1 MPDSRSCPKLSPKL
15 KPYFEQFS
23 RFAKKSV
30 LHPRDWGQ
38 FYEFISNAHGL
49 RSKLTAMD
57 DKHLPVNEGFG
68 DKYASYLADVYSH
81 GRDIIKVYRGS
92 VPHGATDRWA
102 T

>member
-1 MPDSRSCPKLSPKL
+1 MPEAVSQAQALLRAVFSLREEVCPPPEGL
-15 KPYFEQFS
+15 
-23 RFAKKSV
+23 
-30 LHPRDWGQ
+30 GQ

-57 DKHLPVNEGFG
+57 VKHLLVNEGFG